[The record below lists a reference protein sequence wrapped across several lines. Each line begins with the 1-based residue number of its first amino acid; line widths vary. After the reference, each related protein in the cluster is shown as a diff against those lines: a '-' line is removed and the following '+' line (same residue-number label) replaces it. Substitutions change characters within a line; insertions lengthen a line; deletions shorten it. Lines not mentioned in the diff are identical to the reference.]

1 MDNIWTKI
9 NCEVPQYFNT
19 LAEKYSM
26 KFLKVTL
33 LKTAIVA
40 EKFILLIS
48 IDRFSA
54 DVDYIM
60 RDKTSEIIIYS
71 CGNFFAERYD
81 SADRT
86 NLVEGNTAEN
96 MVINNLIIISNGL
109 QSKWSKVLHG
119 DIEWINDFKHSI
131 WFSECRLNQTEKNI
145 ISKHI

>member
-9 NCEVPQYFNT
+9 NCEVPQYFHT

-26 KFLKVTL
+26 KFVKVTP

-48 IDRFSA
+48 IDRFSV

-60 RDKTSEIIIYS
+60 RDKTNEIVIYS

-81 SADRT
+81 SNDRI
-86 NLVEGNTAEN
+86 NLVEGNTAED
-96 MVINNLIIISNGL
+96 MVINNLIIISSGL
-109 QSKWSKVLHG
+109 QSKWSKALHG
-119 DIEWINDFKHSI
+119 DIEWLNDFKHSK
-131 WFSECRLNQTEKNI
+131 WFSESRLNQTEKDI

>member
-9 NCEVPQYFNT
+9 NCELPQYFNT

-26 KFLKVTL
+26 KFIKVTP

-48 IDRFSA
+48 IDKFSV

-60 RDKTSEIIIYS
+60 RDKKGEIAIYNCS
-71 CGNFFAERYD
+71 NFFAEQYD
-81 SADRT
+81 SNDRT
-86 NLVEGNTAEN
+86 NLVEGNTAEDS
-96 MVINNLIIISNGL
+96 VINNLIIINSGL

-119 DIEWINDFKHSI
+119 DIEWMNDFKHSK
-131 WFSECRLNQTEKNI
+131 WFNESRLNRLENDI
-145 ISKHI
+145 ISKYI